1 MMDIVEWLRQFKL
14 STFDSNYNALFVNG
28 KTKEAAD
35 EIERLRE
42 DKAELLEAL
51 RSIAYHRKGGPTNN
65 RLAVQLERLAI
76 DAIAKATG
84 EE

>member
-1 MMDIVEWLRQFKL
+1 MDSIATLENATYLAVAEIREYRKL
-14 STFDSNYNALFVNG
+14 
-28 KTKEAAD
+28 AD
-35 EIERLRE
+35 TLESEIERLRE

-51 RSIAYHRKGGPTNN
+51 RSIAYHREGGPTNN

-84 EE
+84 GE